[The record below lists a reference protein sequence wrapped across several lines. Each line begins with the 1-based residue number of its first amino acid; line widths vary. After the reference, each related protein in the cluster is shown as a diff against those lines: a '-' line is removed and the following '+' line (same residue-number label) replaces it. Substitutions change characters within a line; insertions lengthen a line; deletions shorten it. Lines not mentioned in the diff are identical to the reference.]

1 MLLPSFYSGS
11 AGLNCVLI
19 TRQCFFR
26 EILKML
32 ESTVFPPLIK
42 MASVTKWKYHRGKLL
57 QKYFSLRSDSTLMET
72 FSNATKDS

>member
-1 MLLPSFYSGS
+1 
-11 AGLNCVLI
+11 
-19 TRQCFFR
+19 
-26 EILKML
+26 ML